1 MRTKTLLLTAAI
13 SAAGIL
19 ATMAAGVTSVN
30 VVGYINVT
38 VPTGFSYLANQ
49 LNAADLTIGKLITT
63 ANPGTTVYTF
73 AGNFTANTFATY
85 YDPADPTTL
94 VWDDATSQLKLGS
107 GVLVYNP
114 GAAFNVTFVGEVAQG
129 ALSTPITA
137 GFNIVS
143 SQVPQAGGIQS
154 VLGYTPAPGD
164 VVYTPAGGSPFS
176 AHVFAPYYDPADN
189 TTLVWDDSGE
199 PTLAVGAAALL
210 FSADGHAWTRSFT
223 VN

>member
-1 MRTKTLLLTAAI
+1 MRTKTKTLLLTAAI

-19 ATMAAGVTSVN
+19 ASSAAGVTSVN
-30 VVGYINVT
+30 VVGYINVS
-38 VPTGFSYLANQ
+38 VPSGFSYLANQ
-49 LNAADLTIGKLITT
+49 LSAADVTIGKLITT

-94 VWDDATSQLKLGS
+94 VWDTPGDKLSLGS

-129 ALSTPITA
+129 NLVTSISQ

-143 SQVPQAGGIQS
+143 S
-154 VLGYTPAPGD
+154 
-164 VVYTPAGGSPFS
+164 
-176 AHVFAPYYDPADN
+176 
-189 TTLVWDDSGE
+189 
-199 PTLAVGAAALL
+199 
-210 FSADGHAWTRSFT
+210 
-223 VN
+223 